1 MNMPTNRYCIKLG
14 GESGQGINTLG
25 ILLSKAIKSLGYDI
39 FSYREYPS
47 LIKGGV
53 ASYQIDFS
61 NKYISS
67 SSQNC
72 NILTILDPEAV
83 HEYLHSLNPNG
94 ILLYDDSKV
103 EFSPEEQGWI
113 TQNQIHV
120 IYLDSEKIAVEAGG
134 SSIMANIVMTSFLW
148 KLLGFNPN
156 DLANIVKEIF
166 ASKGE
171 EIINKN
177 ILCLNA
183 GYNTSE
189 FKEEYTQRTYIPN
202 LPSEK
207 KDRKILTGNDAIALG
222 AISAGVRAYYGYPMT
237 PATSIFKY
245 LGNTY
250 KETGIL
256 IKQAESEITA
266 VQMAMGSMAMGTRAL
281 TATSGGGFDLMQ
293 ETISCAGITET
304 PLVIVLAQRIGA
316 GTGVP
321 TWTGSSDIHTAVKSG
336 HGEFPKAVLCV
347 SDIQS
352 GYILIQQA
360 FNIAETYQ
368 IPVIVLTEK
377 QIAESIFTVE
387 TLPRALQIQRGTY
400 NGENRYEITNTGISP
415 RWIPSFDKKPYLNNS
430 DEHNQASQST
440 ENMDEIRE
448 MSDKRMQK
456 QSTLLNNLPEPVLY
470 GNPQAQTVLVGCGST
485 KNPILD
491 AISEGMNIAY
501 LHYEYLFPTR
511 TQTLLNLVSSGK
523 RIILVENNQT
533 GELGKI
539 LTEASGYQ
547 FKEKILK
554 YNGKPLFLEDILN
567 IQI

>member
-1 MNMPTNRYCIKLG
+1 MPVNRYCIKLG

-25 ILLSKAIKSLGYDI
+25 LLLSRAIKSIGYNI
-39 FSYREYPS
+39 FSSREYPS

-53 ASYQIDFS
+53 ASYQIDLAS
-61 NKYISS
+61 KYIASS
-67 SSQNC
+67 SKSC
-72 NILTILDPEAV
+72 HILVILDPEAV

-94 ILLYDDSKV
+94 ILLYDDEQV
-103 EFSPEEQGWI
+103 VFTQEEQDLI
-113 TQNQIHV
+113 KQNNVNV
-120 IYLDSEKIAVEAGG
+120 IYLDSQTIAVNAGG
-134 SSIMANIVMTSFLW
+134 SPIMSNIVMTSFLW
-148 KLLGFNPN
+148 KILGFNPE
-156 DLANIVKEIF
+156 DLANIVKETF
-166 ASKGE
+166 TSKGE
-171 EIINKN
+171 EVINKN

-183 GYNTSE
+183 GYNNVE
-189 FKEEYTQRTYIPN
+189 FKEEFTQKSYIPE
-202 LPSEK
+202 LPTEK
-207 KDRKILTGNDAIALG
+207 KDCKILTGNDAIALG

-266 VQMAMGSMAMGTRAL
+266 VQMALGSMAMGTRAL

-352 GYILIQQA
+352 GYTLIQQA
-360 FNIAETYQ
+360 FNIAEIYQ

-387 TLPRALQIQRGTY
+387 TLPQPLQIQRGTY
-400 NGENRYEITNTGISP
+400 DGENRYSITDTGISP
-415 RWIPSFDKKPYLNNS
+415 RWIPSFDKKPYLNTS
-430 DEHNQASQST
+430 DEHNQNSQST
-440 ENMDEIRE
+440 ENGEEIKA

-456 QSTLLNNLPEPVLY
+456 DTTLLNNLPEPTLY
-470 GNPQAQTVLVGCGST
+470 GDPNASTVLVGCGST
-485 KNPILD
+485 KNPVLD
-491 AISEGMNIAY
+491 AINEGMSVAY
-501 LHYEYLFPTR
+501 LHYEYLYPTK
-511 TQTLLNLVSSGK
+511 TQTLMNFVASGK

-539 LTEASGYQ
+539 LTEASGYI
-547 FKEKILK
+547 FREKILK
-554 YNGKPLFLEDILN
+554 YDGRPLFLENILN

>member
-1 MNMPTNRYCIKLG
+1 MPANRYCIKLG

-25 ILLSKAIKSLGYDI
+25 ILLSKAIKSIGYKI

-47 LIKGGV
+47 LIKGGI
-53 ASYQIDFS
+53 ASYQIDFT
-61 NKYISS
+61 NKYIASTS
-67 SSQNC
+67 KTC
-72 NILTILDPEAV
+72 NILLILDPKAV
-83 HEYLHSLNPNG
+83 HEYLSSLNPNG
-94 ILLYDDSKV
+94 ILLYDDAQVS
-103 EFSPEEQGWI
+103 FTSEEQAWI
-113 TQNQIHV
+113 SQNQIHV
-120 IYLDSEKIAVEAGG
+120 VFLDSNRIAMESGG
-134 SSIMANIVMTSFLW
+134 SPIMANIVMTSFLW
-148 KLLGFNPN
+148 KILGFNSEE
-156 DLANIVKEIF
+156 LVEIVKETF

-183 GYNTSE
+183 GYNAVE
-189 FKEEYTQRTYIPN
+189 FKEEFTQKIYIPE
-202 LPSEK
+202 LPTEK
-207 KDRKILTGNDAIALG
+207 KDSKILTGNDAIALG

-266 VQMAMGSMAMGTRAL
+266 VQMALGSMAMGTRAL

-321 TWTGSSDIHTAVKSG
+321 TWTGSSDIHTAIKSG

-352 GYILIQQA
+352 GYTLIQQA
-360 FNIAETYQ
+360 FNIAEIYQ

-377 QIAESIFTVE
+377 QIAESIFTVD
-387 TLPRALQIQRGTY
+387 TLPLPLQIQRGTY
-400 NGENRYEITNTGISP
+400 YGESRYTITSTGISP
-415 RWIPSFDKKPYLNNS
+415 RWIPSFDKKPYLNTS
-430 DEHNQASQST
+430 DEHNQNSQST
-440 ENMDEIRE
+440 ENMEEIKA

-456 QSTLLNNLPEPVLY
+456 HVTLLNNLPEPTLY
-470 GNPQAQTVLVGCGST
+470 GDPNASTVLVGCGST
-485 KNPILD
+485 KNPVLD
-491 AISEGMNIAY
+491 AINEGMNIAY
-501 LHYEYLFPTR
+501 LHYEYLYPTK
-511 TQTLLNLVSSGK
+511 TQALMNLVSSSK

-547 FKEKILK
+547 FKEKVLK
-554 YNGKPLFLEDILN
+554 YDGRPFFIEDILN

>member
-1 MNMPTNRYCIKLG
+1 MPTNRYCIKLG

-189 FKEEYTQRTYIPN
+189 FKEEYTQKTYIPN

-207 KDRKILTGNDAIALG
+207 KDSKILTGNDAIALG

-360 FNIAETYQ
+360 FNIAET
-368 IPVIVLTEK
+368 
-377 QIAESIFTVE
+377 
-387 TLPRALQIQRGTY
+387 
-400 NGENRYEITNTGISP
+400 
-415 RWIPSFDKKPYLNNS
+415 
-430 DEHNQASQST
+430 
-440 ENMDEIRE
+440 
-448 MSDKRMQK
+448 
-456 QSTLLNNLPEPVLY
+456 
-470 GNPQAQTVLVGCGST
+470 
-485 KNPILD
+485 
-491 AISEGMNIAY
+491 
-501 LHYEYLFPTR
+501 
-511 TQTLLNLVSSGK
+511 
-523 RIILVENNQT
+523 
-533 GELGKI
+533 
-539 LTEASGYQ
+539 
-547 FKEKILK
+547 
-554 YNGKPLFLEDILN
+554 
-567 IQI
+567 

>member
-1 MNMPTNRYCIKLG
+1 MPANRYCIKLG

-25 ILLSKAIKSLGYDI
+25 ILLSKAIKSIGYKI

-53 ASYQIDFS
+53 ASYQIDFT
-61 NKYISS
+61 NKYIASS
-67 SSQNC
+67 SKTC
-72 NILTILDPEAV
+72 NILLILDPEAV
-83 HEYLHSLNPNG
+83 HEYFPSLNPNG
-94 ILLYDDSKV
+94 ILLYDDAQV
-103 EFSPEEQGWI
+103 TFTPEEQAWI
-113 TQNQIHV
+113 SQNQIHV
-120 IYLDSEKIAVEAGG
+120 VFLDSSKIATESGG
-134 SSIMANIVMTSFLW
+134 SPIMANIVMTSFLW
-148 KLLGFNPN
+148 RILGFNSEE
-156 DLANIVKEIF
+156 LVEIVKETF

-183 GYNTSE
+183 GYNAVE
-189 FKEEYTQRTYIPN
+189 YKEEFTQKTYIPE
-202 LPSEK
+202 LPTEK
-207 KDRKILTGNDAIALG
+207 KDSKILTGNDAIALG

-266 VQMAMGSMAMGTRAL
+266 VQMALGSMAMGTRAL

-347 SDIQS
+347 SDVQS
-352 GYILIQQA
+352 GYVLIQQA
-360 FNIAETYQ
+360 FNIAEIYQ

-377 QIAESIFTVE
+377 QIAESIFTVD
-387 TLPRALQIQRGTY
+387 TLPLPLQIQRGTY
-400 NGENRYEITNTGISP
+400 EGENRYTITNAGISP
-415 RWIPSFDKKPYLNNS
+415 RWIPSFDKKPYLNTS
-430 DEHNQASQST
+430 DEHNQSSQST
-440 ENMDEIRE
+440 ENMEEIKA

-456 QSTLLNNLPEPVLY
+456 HVTLLNNLPEPTLY
-470 GNPQAQTVLVGCGST
+470 GDPNASTVLVGCGST
-485 KNPILD
+485 KNPVID
-491 AISEGMNIAY
+491 AINEGMNIAY
-501 LHYEYLFPTR
+501 LHYEYLYPTK
-511 TQTLLNLVSSGK
+511 TQTLMNLVSSDK

-547 FKEKILK
+547 FKEKVLK
-554 YNGKPLFLEDILN
+554 YDGRPFFLEDILN

>member
-1 MNMPTNRYCIKLG
+1 MPANRYCIKLG

-25 ILLSKAIKSLGYDI
+25 ILLSKAIKSIGYKI

-53 ASYQIDFS
+53 ASYQIDFT
-61 NKYISS
+61 NKYIASS
-67 SSQNC
+67 SKTC
-72 NILTILDPEAV
+72 NILLILDPEAV
-83 HEYLHSLNPNG
+83 HEYFPSLNTNG
-94 ILLYDDSKV
+94 ILLYDDAQV
-103 EFSPEEQGWI
+103 TFTPEEQAWI
-113 TQNQIHV
+113 SQNQIHV
-120 IYLDSEKIAVEAGG
+120 VFLDSSKIATESGG
-134 SSIMANIVMTSFLW
+134 SPIMANIVMTSFLW
-148 KLLGFNPN
+148 RILGFNSEE
-156 DLANIVKEIF
+156 LVEIVKETF

-183 GYNTSE
+183 GYNAVE
-189 FKEEYTQRTYIPN
+189 YKEEFTQKTYIPE
-202 LPSEK
+202 LPTEK
-207 KDRKILTGNDAIALG
+207 KDSKILTGNDAIALG

-266 VQMAMGSMAMGTRAL
+266 VQMALGSMAMGTRAL

-347 SDIQS
+347 SDVQS
-352 GYILIQQA
+352 GYVLIQQA
-360 FNIAETYQ
+360 FNIAEIYQ

-377 QIAESIFTVE
+377 QIAESIFTVD
-387 TLPRALQIQRGTY
+387 TLPLPLQIQRGTY
-400 NGENRYEITNTGISP
+400 EGENRYTITNTGISP
-415 RWIPSFDKKPYLNNS
+415 RWIPSFDKKPYLNTS
-430 DEHNQASQST
+430 DEHNQSSQST
-440 ENMDEIRE
+440 ENMEEIKA

-456 QSTLLNNLPEPVLY
+456 HVTLLNNLPEPTLY
-470 GNPQAQTVLVGCGST
+470 GDPNASTVLVGCGST
-485 KNPILD
+485 KNPVID
-491 AISEGMNIAY
+491 AINEGMNIAY
-501 LHYEYLFPTR
+501 LHYEYLYPTK
-511 TQTLLNLVSSGK
+511 TQTLMNLVSSDK

-547 FKEKILK
+547 FKEKVLK
-554 YNGKPLFLEDILN
+554 YDGRPFFLEDILN

>member
-1 MNMPTNRYCIKLG
+1 MPANRYCIKLG

-25 ILLSKAIKSLGYDI
+25 LLLSKALKSTGYDI

-47 LIKGGV
+47 LIKGGI

-61 NKYISS
+61 NHHIASS
-67 SSQNC
+67 SKTC
-72 NILTILDPEAV
+72 NILTILDPDAV
-83 HEYLHSLNPNG
+83 HEYLHTLNANG
-94 ILLYDDSKV
+94 ILLYDDIDV
-103 EFSPEEQGWI
+103 VFTAEEQAWI

-120 IYLDSEKIAVEAGG
+120 IYLDSNKIAIDSGG
-134 SSIMANIVMTSFLW
+134 SPIMSNIVMTSFLW
-148 KLLGFNPN
+148 RILGFIRE
-156 DLANIVKEIF
+156 DLVSIVKEIF
-166 ASKGE
+166 SHKGE
-171 EIINKN
+171 EIVNKN

-183 GYNTSE
+183 GFDAPE
-189 FKEEYTQRTYIPN
+189 FKDEYSQKEYIPQQTTN
-202 LPSEK
+202 EK
-207 KDRKILTGNDAIALG
+207 DKKILTGNDAIALG

-266 VQMAMGSMAMGTRAL
+266 IQMAMGSMAMGTRAL

-304 PLVIVLAQRIGA
+304 PLVIVLAQRVGA

-321 TWTGSSDIHTAVKSG
+321 TWTGSSDIHAAVKSG
-336 HGEFPKAVLCV
+336 HGEFPKAVLCA

-352 GYILIQQA
+352 CYILIQQA
-360 FNIAETYQ
+360 FNIAEVYQ
-368 IPVIVLTEK
+368 IPVILLTEK
-377 QIAESIFTVE
+377 QIAESLFTVK
-387 TLPRALQIQRGTY
+387 TLPPAIPIERGLG
-400 NGENRYEITNTGISP
+400 NGENRYAITDTGISS
-415 RWIPSFDKKPYLNNS
+415 RWIPSFEKSPYINNS
-430 DEHNQASQST
+430 DEHNSIGQST
-440 ENMDEIRE
+440 ENADEIKQ

-456 QSTLLNNLPEPVLY
+456 MATLLNNLPEPTLY
-470 GNPQAQTVLVGCGST
+470 GNPTVQTVLVGCGST
-485 KNPILD
+485 KNPVLD
-491 AISEGMNIAY
+491 AITSGMNIGY
-501 LHYEYLFPTR
+501 LHYEYLYPTKI
-511 TQTLLNLVSSGK
+511 QTLQALIASGK
-523 RIILVENNQT
+523 RLVLVENNQT
-533 GELGKI
+533 GELGKV

-554 YNGKPLFLEDILN
+554 YDGRPFFIDDILD

>member
-1 MNMPTNRYCIKLG
+1 MPANRYCIKLG

-25 ILLSKAIKSLGYDI
+25 ILLSKAIKSIGYDI

-47 LIKGGV
+47 LIKGGI

-61 NKYISS
+61 NKYLASS
-67 SSQNC
+67 SKTC
-72 NILTILDPEAV
+72 DILAILDPEAV
-83 HEYLHSLNPNG
+83 HEYLPSLNEDG
-94 ILLYDDSKV
+94 ILLYDD
-103 EFSPEEQGWI
+103 EQVVFTSDEQAWI
-113 TQNQIHV
+113 AQNHIHV
-120 IYLDSEKIAVEAGG
+120 VYLNSEKIAVDTGG
-134 SSIMANIVMTSFLW
+134 SPIMSNIVMTSFVW
-148 KLLGFNPN
+148 KLLGLNTE
-156 DLANIVKEIF
+156 DLLRIVKEIF
-166 ASKGE
+166 ECKGE
-171 EIINKN
+171 EILNKN
-177 ILCLNA
+177 ILCVNA
-183 GYNTSE
+183 GYNAVE
-189 FKEEYTQRTYIPN
+189 FKEEYTQATIIPSQLVESKN
-202 LPSEK
+202 S
-207 KDRKILTGNDAIALG
+207 KILTGNDAIALG

-266 VQMAMGSMAMGTRAL
+266 VQMALGSMAMGTRAL

-336 HGEFPKAVLCV
+336 HGEFPKAVICI
-347 SDIQS
+347 SDVQS
-352 GYILIQQA
+352 GYIQIQQA

-368 IPVIVLTEK
+368 IPVILLTEK
-377 QIAESIFTVE
+377 QIAESLFTVE
-387 TLPRALQIQRGTY
+387 TLPQPLQIQRGMY
-400 NGENRYEITNTGISP
+400 DGENRYTITDTGISP
-415 RWIPSFDKKPYLNNS
+415 RWAPNFDKKPYLNTS
-430 DEHNQASQST
+430 DEHNEIGQST
-440 ENMDEIRE
+440 ENMNEIQQ

-456 QSTLLNNLPEPVLY
+456 MTTLLSNLPDPTLY
-470 GNPQAQTVLVGCGST
+470 GSPNALTVLVGCGST
-485 KNPILD
+485 KNPVID
-491 AISEGMNIAY
+491 AINEGMNIAY
-501 LHYEYLFPTR
+501 LHYEYLYPTK
-511 TQTLLNLVSSGK
+511 TQILQNLVASGK

-554 YNGKPLFLEDILN
+554 YDGRPFFLEDILN

>member
-103 EFSPEEQGWI
+103 EFSPEEQSWI

-189 FKEEYTQRTYIPN
+189 FKEEYTQKTYIPN

-207 KDRKILTGNDAIALG
+207 KDSKILTGNDAIALG

-266 VQMAMGSMAMGTRAL
+266 VQRW
-281 TATSGGGFDLMQ
+281 
-293 ETISCAGITET
+293 GI
-304 PLVIVLAQRIGA
+304 
-316 GTGVP
+316 
-321 TWTGSSDIHTAVKSG
+321 
-336 HGEFPKAVLCV
+336 
-347 SDIQS
+347 
-352 GYILIQQA
+352 
-360 FNIAETYQ
+360 
-368 IPVIVLTEK
+368 
-377 QIAESIFTVE
+377 
-387 TLPRALQIQRGTY
+387 
-400 NGENRYEITNTGISP
+400 
-415 RWIPSFDKKPYLNNS
+415 
-430 DEHNQASQST
+430 
-440 ENMDEIRE
+440 
-448 MSDKRMQK
+448 
-456 QSTLLNNLPEPVLY
+456 
-470 GNPQAQTVLVGCGST
+470 
-485 KNPILD
+485 
-491 AISEGMNIAY
+491 
-501 LHYEYLFPTR
+501 
-511 TQTLLNLVSSGK
+511 
-523 RIILVENNQT
+523 
-533 GELGKI
+533 
-539 LTEASGYQ
+539 
-547 FKEKILK
+547 
-554 YNGKPLFLEDILN
+554 
-567 IQI
+567 

>member
-1 MNMPTNRYCIKLG
+1 MPANRYCIKLG

-25 ILLSKAIKSLGYDI
+25 LLLSKAMKSIGYNI

-47 LIKGGV
+47 LIKGGI
-53 ASYQIDFS
+53 ASYQIDLA
-61 NKYISS
+61 NKYIASS
-67 SSQNC
+67 SKSC
-72 NILTILDPEAV
+72 HILVILDPEAV
-83 HEYLHSLNPNG
+83 HEYLHSLNANG
-94 ILLYDDSKV
+94 ILLYDDKQV
-103 EFSPEEQGWI
+103 VFTQEEQDWI
-113 TQNQIHV
+113 KQNNVHT
-120 IYLDSEKIAVEAGG
+120 IYLDSQAMAVNAGG
-134 SSIMANIVMTSFLW
+134 SPIMSNIVMTSFLW
-148 KLLGFNPN
+148 KLLAFNPE
-156 DLANIVKEIF
+156 DLTNIVKEIF
-166 ASKGE
+166 TSKGDDV
-171 EIINKN
+171 INKN

-183 GYNTSE
+183 GYNASE
-189 FKEEYTQRTYIPN
+189 FKDEYLQNTLIPEQLKQEN
-202 LPSEK
+202 NS
-207 KDRKILTGNDAIALG
+207 KILTGNDAIALG

-237 PATSIFKY
+237 PATTIFKY

-266 VQMAMGSMAMGTRAL
+266 VQMALGSMAMGTRAL

-360 FNIAETYQ
+360 FNIAEIYQ

-377 QIAESIFTVE
+377 QIAESLFTVD
-387 TLPRALQIQRGTY
+387 TLPQPLQIQRGTY
-400 NGENRYEITNTGISP
+400 DGESRYTITNTGISP
-415 RWIPSFDKKPYLNNS
+415 RWIPSFDKKPYLNTS
-430 DEHNQASQST
+430 DEHNQNSQST
-440 ENMDEIRE
+440 ENGEEIKA

-456 QSTLLNNLPEPVLY
+456 HATLLSNLPEPTLY
-470 GNPQAQTVLVGCGST
+470 GDPNAPTVLIGCGST
-485 KNPILD
+485 KNPVID
-491 AISEGMNIAY
+491 AINEGMNIAY
-501 LHYEYLFPTR
+501 LHYEYLYPTK
-511 TQTLLNLVSSGK
+511 TQTLMNLVSSGK

-547 FKEKILK
+547 FKEKVLK
-554 YNGKPLFLEDILN
+554 YDGRPFFLEDILN

>member
-1 MNMPTNRYCIKLG
+1 MPANRYCIKLG

-25 ILLSKAIKSLGYDI
+25 ILLSKAIKTLGYNI

-61 NKYISS
+61 NKYIAS
-67 SSQNC
+67 SSQSC

-83 HEYLHSLNPNG
+83 HEYLHTLNSNG
-94 ILLYDDSKV
+94 ILLYDDAQV
-103 EFSPEEQGWI
+103 VFTEEEQSWI
-113 TQNQIHV
+113 VQNQIHV
-120 IYLDSEKIAVEAGG
+120 VFLDSNKIATEVGG
-134 SSIMANIVMTSFLW
+134 NPIMANIVMTSFLW
-148 KLLGFNPN
+148 KILGFNDK
-156 DLANIVKEIF
+156 DLIEIVKVTF
-166 ASKGE
+166 ATKGD

-177 ILCLNA
+177 IQCLNA
-183 GYNTSE
+183 GYNATE
-189 FKEEYTQRTYIPN
+189 FKEEFVQKTYIPE
-202 LPSEK
+202 LPIERK
-207 KDRKILTGNDAIALG
+207 ENKILTGNDAIALG
-222 AISAGVRAYYGYPMT
+222 AISSGIRAYYGYPMT

-266 VQMAMGSMAMGTRAL
+266 VQMTLGSMAMGTRAL

-352 GYILIQQA
+352 GYTLIQQA
-360 FNIAETYQ
+360 FNIAEIYQ

-377 QIAESIFTVE
+377 QIAESLFTVYA
-387 TLPRALQIQRGTY
+387 LPQALQIQRGTY
-400 NGENRYEITNTGISP
+400 DGENRYEITNTGISP
-415 RWIPSFDKKPYLNNS
+415 RWIPSFDKKPYLNTS
-430 DEHNQASQST
+430 DEHNQISQST
-440 ENMDEIRE
+440 ENMEEIKQ
-448 MSDKRMQK
+448 MSNKRMQK
-456 QSTLLNNLPEPVLY
+456 LTTLLNNLPEPILY
-470 GNPQAQTVLVGCGST
+470 GDPNASTVLVGCGST
-485 KNPILD
+485 KNSVID
-491 AISEGMNIAY
+491 AINEGMNIAY
-501 LHYEYLFPTR
+501 LHYEYLFPTK
-511 TQTLLNLVSSGK
+511 TQTLLNLISSGK

-547 FKEKILK
+547 FKEKVLK
-554 YNGKPLFLEDILN
+554 YNGRPFFLEDILN

>member
-1 MNMPTNRYCIKLG
+1 MPTNRYCIKLG

-25 ILLSKAIKSLGYDI
+25 ILLSKALKSIGYKI

-61 NKYISS
+61 DRYIASS
-67 SSQNC
+67 SKMC
-72 NILTILDPEAV
+72 HILTILDPEAV
-83 HEYLHSLNPNG
+83 HEYLHTLHSNG
-94 ILLYDDSKV
+94 ILLYDDSEV
-103 EFSPEEQGWI
+103 IFTPEEQEWI
-113 TQNQIHV
+113 AKNNIHV
-120 IYLDSEKIAVEAGG
+120 IFLDSEKIAVDSGG
-134 SSIMANIVMTSFLW
+134 SPIMSNIVMTSFVW
-148 KLLGFNPN
+148 KLLGLGQS
-156 DLANIVKEIF
+156 DLINIVRETF
-166 ASKGE
+166 ATKGE
-171 EIINKN
+171 EIIEKN
-177 ILCLNA
+177 LQCLNA
-183 GYNTSE
+183 GFTSAEYKDEYAQSSILPQSNT
-189 FKEEYTQRTYIPN
+189 Q
-202 LPSEK
+202 EK
-207 KDRKILTGNDAIALG
+207 NSKILTGNDAIALG
-222 AISAGVRAYYGYPMT
+222 AIATGVRAYYGYPMT

-250 KETGIL
+250 KKTGIL

-304 PLVIVLAQRIGA
+304 PLVIILAQRVGA

-336 HGEFPKAVLCV
+336 HGEFPKAVLCA
-347 SDIQS
+347 SDVQS

-368 IPVIVLTEK
+368 IPVILLTEK
-377 QIAESIFTVE
+377 QIAESLFTVE
-387 TLPRALQIQRGTY
+387 ELPKALPIERGLSD
-400 NGENRYEITNTGISP
+400 GENRYGITDSGISP
-415 RWIPSFDKKPYLNNS
+415 RWIPSFEKKPYLSSS
-430 DEHNQASQST
+430 DEHNQSGQST
-440 ENMDEIRE
+440 ENMEEIKQ

-456 QSTLLNNLPEPVLY
+456 MTTLLNNLPEPTMY
-470 GNPQAQTVLVGCGST
+470 GDENAQTVIVGCGNT

-491 AISEGMNIAY
+491 AIDSGMKIAY
-501 LHYEYLFPTR
+501 LHYEYIYPTK
-511 TQTLLNLVSSGK
+511 TQTLLELVASGK

-539 LTEASGYQ
+539 LTEASGYI
-547 FKEKILK
+547 FKEKVLE
-554 YNGKPLFLEDILN
+554 YDGRPFYLEDILD
-567 IQI
+567 IKI

>member
-103 EFSPEEQGWI
+103 EFSPEEQSWI

-189 FKEEYTQRTYIPN
+189 FKEEYTQKTYIPN

-207 KDRKILTGNDAIALG
+207 KDSKILTGNDAIALG

-266 VQMAMGSMAMGTRAL
+266 VQMAMGSMVMGTRAL

>member
-1 MNMPTNRYCIKLG
+1 MPANRYCIKLG

-25 ILLSKAIKSLGYDI
+25 LLLSKAIKSVGYDI

-47 LIKGGV
+47 LIKGGI

-61 NKYISS
+61 NHHIASS
-67 SSQNC
+67 SKTC
-72 NILTILDPEAV
+72 TILTILDPEAV
-83 HEYLHSLNPNG
+83 HEYLHTLNANG
-94 ILLYDDSKV
+94 ILLYDDAEV
-103 EFSPEEQGWI
+103 VFTTQEQAWI

-120 IYLDSEKIAVEAGG
+120 IYLDSNKIAHDSGG
-134 SSIMANIVMTSFLW
+134 SSIMSNIVMTSLLW
-148 KLLGFNPN
+148 RILGFKQE
-156 DLANIVKEIF
+156 DLISIVKEIF
-166 ASKGE
+166 NSKGE

-183 GYNTSE
+183 GFNAPE
-189 FKEEYTQRTYIPN
+189 FKEEYLQIAYIPQQIA
-202 LPSEK
+202 
-207 KDRKILTGNDAIALG
+207 KDESRKILTGNDAIALG

-237 PATSIFKY
+237 PATSIFRY

-321 TWTGSSDIHTAVKSG
+321 TWTGSSDIHAAVKSG

-360 FNIAETYQ
+360 FNIAEVYQ
-368 IPVIVLTEK
+368 IPVILLTEK
-377 QIAESIFTVE
+377 QIAESLFTIQ
-387 TLPRALQIQRGTY
+387 TLPPAISIERGLSS
-400 NGENRYEITNTGISP
+400 GENRYTITSTGISP
-415 RWIPSFDKKPYLNNS
+415 RWKPSFENKPYLNTS
-430 DEHNQASQST
+430 DEHNQAGQST
-440 ENMDEIRE
+440 EKADEIKQ

-456 QSTLLNNLPEPVLY
+456 MTTLLNNLPEPTLY
-470 GNPQAQTVLVGCGST
+470 GNPTVQTVIIGCGST
-485 KNPILD
+485 KNSVID
-491 AISEGMNIAY
+491 AITTGMNIGY
-501 LHYEYLFPTR
+501 LHYEYLYPTKI
-511 TQTLLNLVSSGK
+511 QTLLALIASGK
-523 RIILVENNQT
+523 RLILVENNQT

-554 YNGKPLFLEDILN
+554 YDGRPFFVDDILD

>member
-1 MNMPTNRYCIKLG
+1 MPTNRYCIKLG

-25 ILLSKAIKSLGYDI
+25 ILLSRAIKSIGYNI

-61 NKYISS
+61 NQYIASS
-67 SSQNC
+67 SKNC

-83 HEYLHSLNPNG
+83 HEYLHSLNPRG

-103 EFSPEEQGWI
+103 EFTPEEQAWI

-120 IYLDSEKIAVEAGG
+120 IYLDSEKMAVEAGG
-134 SSIMANIVMTSFLW
+134 SPIMANIVMTSFLW
-148 KLLGFNPN
+148 KLLEFNPD

-183 GYNTSE
+183 GYNTAE
-189 FKEEYTQRTYIPN
+189 FKDEYSQRAYIPT
-202 LPSEK
+202 LPTEK
-207 KDRKILTGNDAIALG
+207 KENKILTGNDAIALG

-368 IPVIVLTEK
+368 IPVILLTEK
-377 QIAESIFTVE
+377 QIAESLFTVE
-387 TLPRALQIQRGTY
+387 TLPQPLQIQRGMY
-400 NGENRYEITNTGISP
+400 DGENRYSRTDNGISP
-415 RWIPSFDKKPYLNNS
+415 RWVPDFNKKPYLNTS
-430 DEHNQASQST
+430 DEHNEISQST
-440 ENMDEIRE
+440 ENGEEIKA
-448 MSDKRMQK
+448 MSDKRMK
-456 QSTLLNNLPEPVLY
+456 KMDTLLSNLPEPTIY
-470 GNPQAQTVLVGCGST
+470 GNPEAQTVLVGCGST
-485 KNPILD
+485 KNAILD
-491 AISEGMNIAY
+491 AIATGMNISY
-501 LHYEYLFPTR
+501 LHYDYLYPTK

-547 FKEKILK
+547 FEEKILK
-554 YNGKPLFLEDILN
+554 YDGRPFFVEDILN